1 MVILRLLH
9 LYAAFYEPGAARSLA
24 GSSKELIG
32 TPGRFG
38 AGLPAEDVLSDLL
51 RTIRLTGAVQFC
63 FMPMGEWETDAAPSL
78 ADMAKGASQAAS
90 QAPSST
96 IPFHIVVEGTCWMK
110 MEGIETVLE
119 QGDIVAF
126 PFGTGHQL
134 GAGGGGRLV
143 TPVRDL
149 PPKPWRDLPVL
160 RYGERGPQ
168 VRLLCGFLHCDAMNF
183 QPLREALPRLLHV
196 KTRTSDDAGWL
207 RATIAQI
214 VDEADRPRTGSL
226 SMLERLTEIT
236 FIELLRHEIA
246 AAKAG
251 AGGWLAA
258 LADPAVGRCLSVIHE
273 NPRRAWTLERL
284 TRESALSRT
293 ALGERFEAVLG
304 TSPMRYV
311 RDWRLYLASSELSST
326 TKSVAAIGYEA
337 GYGTEAA
344 FSRAFSRAYG
354 MPPARWRRT
363 TRRAA

>member
-1 MVILRLLH
+1 MVILALLH
-9 LYAAFYEPGAARSLA
+9 WYAAFYEPGAARSLA
-24 GSSKELIG
+24 GSTKELIG

-63 FMPMGEWETDAAPSL
+63 FMPMGDWETDAAPSL
-78 ADMAKGASQAAS
+78 AKMAEG
-90 QAPSST
+90 PSST

-110 MEGIETVLE
+110 MEGVETVLE

-134 GAGGGGRLV
+134 GAGTGGRLV
-143 TPVRDL
+143 TPVKDL
-149 PPKPWRDLPVL
+149 PAKPWRDLPVL
-160 RYGERGPQ
+160 RYGDRGPQ
-168 VRLLCGFLHCDAMNF
+168 VRLLCGFLQCDAMNF

-196 KTRTSDDAGWL
+196 KTHASADAGWL

-214 VDEADRPRTGSL
+214 IAEADSPRTGSL

-236 FIELLRHEIA
+236 FIELLRQEIA
-246 AAKAG
+246 TARSG
-251 AGGWLAA
+251 ASGWLAA

-273 NPRRAWTLERL
+273 NPKRAWTLERL
-284 TRESALSRT
+284 TKASALSRT

-326 TKSVAAIGYEA
+326 AKSVAAIGYDA

-354 MPPARWRRT
+354 MPPARWRKT
-363 TRRAA
+363 TKRAA